1 MLNSLVSITPIFH
14 KTENA
19 QSFLP
24 SAITEGYKRAP
35 QHLYACFFPRQLIY
49 HCLEVRREAR
59 TGIWITHSV
68 LKKKKNE
75 NGSESVGMCEA
86 TETFQPKAHILW
98 WDA

>member
-1 MLNSLVSITPIFH
+1 MTSVPNVKVTGVKNTNLVH

-24 SAITEGYKRAP
+24 SSITEGDKRAS
-35 QHLYACFFPRQLIY
+35 QHLYACFFPHQPIY

-68 LKKKKNE
+68 LRKEKNE
-75 NGSESVGMCEA
+75 NGSASVGMCEA
-86 TETFQPKAHILW
+86 NETPPA
-98 WDA
+98 